1 MSDSRTPPSG
11 SLAATGRRPNVLL
24 ITTDEERAKLPRPP
38 GYSLPARERIE
49 EFGTTFD
56 SYRVTTGMCSPSRS
70 VMYAGQHTVKTGVTD
85 NDNFP
90 FIGGLPHDMPTLGTM
105 MRAAGYYTAYKG
117 KFHLQGG
124 DLYLEGSDGRGPGT
138 ADALEPFGFSD
149 FNRWGDIDGGA
160 WAGLGMDPIV
170 AGDAAAWL
178 HQRAPSVAA
187 EQPWFLAVNFVNPH
201 DIMSF
206 DFGGAPEVDLPDF
219 LARGFVTR
227 PRAPLAIYAD
237 EWEVELPAT
246 LHEDLSSKPA
256 FQTGL
261 RTIIDFL
268 FGAVPD
274 DEHWRA
280 GFDFYLNCVRDVDRS
295 ITIVLEALVAAG
307 FADDT
312 VVIFTSD
319 HGEMAG
325 SHGLRQKLGL
335 VYDENVRVPL
345 VIDHPDVDGGSTT
358 SQVASSIDL
367 APTLLDIAGV
377 DATDVATNFPD
388 LHGHSLLPAVSG
400 GATGREGALATG
412 ESMFGLD
419 PGFFRSLAEPGGVE
433 KAAAGELKPDWSRRS
448 FLRGIC
454 DERYSLGRYF
464 SPLDYNRPTNL
475 DELFEHND
483 VELYDRQADPDES
496 RNLAEDPSSEVLL
509 GEMLTKLERLIDAEL
524 GEDMDTLVLDQVGPA
539 LAPPGWHGDRSMP
552 RSA

>member
-1 MSDSRTPPSG
+1 MSESGTPHRG
-11 SLAATGRRPNVLL
+11 SLAAKGRRPNVLL
-24 ITTDEERAKLPRPP
+24 ITTDEERAKLPRPA

-49 EFGTTFD
+49 DRGTTFD

-70 VMYAGQHTVKTGVTD
+70 VMYSGQHTVKTGVTD

-124 DLYLEGSDGRGPGT
+124 DLYLEDGGGAGT
-138 ADALEPFGFSD
+138 NTSDALEPFGFSD

-160 WAGLGMDPIV
+160 WAGLGIDPIV

-178 HQRAPSVAA
+178 HQRAPSVAD

-206 DFGGAPEVDLPDF
+206 DFGGVREADLPDF
-219 LARGFVTR
+219 LARGFVTK
-227 PRAPLAIYAD
+227 PPAPLPVYAD
-237 EWEVELPAT
+237 RWDVELPAT
-246 LHEDLSSKPA
+246 LHEDLSSKPT

-274 DEHWRA
+274 EDHWRA
-280 GFDFYLNCVRDVDRS
+280 GFDFYMNCVRDVDRS
-295 ITIVLEALVAAG
+295 ITVVLEALVAAG

-345 VIDHPDVDGGSTT
+345 VIDHPDVPGGNTT
-358 SQVASSIDL
+358 SQVGSSIDL

-377 DATDVATNFPD
+377 DAADVATNFPD
-388 LHGHSLLPAVSG
+388 LHGHSLLPALSG

-412 ESMFGLD
+412 ESLFGLD
-419 PGFFRSLAEPGGVE
+419 PNLFRSLAEPGGAA
-433 KAAAGELKPDWSRRS
+433 KAAAGELKPDWTRRS

-464 SPLDYNRPTNL
+464 SPLGYNRPTNL

-483 VELYDRQADPDES
+483 VELYDRQADPDEAH
-496 RNLAEDPSSEVLL
+496 NLAEDPSSAALL

-524 GEDMDTLVLDQVGPA
+524 GDDMDTVVLDQVGPA

>member
-268 FGAVPD
+268 FGEVPD

-400 GATGREGALATG
+400 GAAGREGALATG